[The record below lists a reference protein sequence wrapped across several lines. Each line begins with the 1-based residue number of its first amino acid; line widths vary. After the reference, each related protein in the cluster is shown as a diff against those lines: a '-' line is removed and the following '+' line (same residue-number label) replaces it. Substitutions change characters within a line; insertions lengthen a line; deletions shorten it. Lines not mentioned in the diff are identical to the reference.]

1 MNQKTI
7 CAAIIALTATLA
19 GNAQQATTVTAPA
32 RASTNTVMAYANGN
46 DSYLRYSNKG
56 YDAKKKYVVL
66 KFWSE
71 KEPQSESEKQDI
83 AYLKKHLAKK
93 DIEVV
98 DFEWKTE
105 EDLKKVLDK
114 YNLTVN
120 VINDKRV
127 HVKNEN
133 FSVNT
138 TSGKALIVI
147 EDNKP
152 FSICSGKKC
161 ESNLKGY
168 FKLQS
173 VN

>member
-1 MNQKTI
+1 MLKKTI
-7 CAAIIALTATLA
+7 STAIIALTAALV
-19 GNAQQATTVTAPA
+19 GNAQQTTVATAPTS
-32 RASTNTVMAYANGN
+32 ASTNTVMAYAKGD
-46 DSYLRYSNKG
+46 DSYLRYANKG
-56 YDAKKKYVVL
+56 YDANKKYVVI
-66 KFWSE
+66 KFWSD
-71 KEPQSESEKQDI
+71 KEPQSETEVKEM

-93 DIEVV
+93 NVEVV

-127 HVKNEN
+127 HVKNEH

-161 ESNLKGY
+161 ESNLKSY